1 MTQLSGSTPA
11 PLPSTVTQTRMPMS
25 ADVVLSVVSILVSV
39 IRPVTKSGR
48 TSSSTPLP
56 LEVLI
61 VVVNRDKLVP
71 PLRAPPAPIV
81 QLAAVPAAL
90 KLPLLWAKPKHE
102 IAKQAAAANTTVS
115 FFIHSSPFSRVPGC
129 KSRVKRGNF
138 RHVVLLCLLLFLMI
152 LLSMCFG

>member
-39 IRPVTKSGR
+39 KRPVTKSGR

-90 KLPLLWAKPKHE
+90 KLPLLWAKPKDE

-115 FFIHSSPFSRVPGC
+115 FFIRSSPIGSIYRLRAGEAW
-129 KSRVKRGNF
+129 NF
-138 RHVVLLCLLLFLMI
+138 RHVVLLCLVLLALMI
-152 LLSMCFG
+152 LLSTQF